1 MGRSGTFIVVDN
13 TLDRVNAEGS
23 MDIFNYVAYLRSR
36 RVFMVQTE
44 VRCHKMASILFRE
57 LEGYEY

>member
-1 MGRSGTFIVVDN
+1 MVDN
-13 TLDRVNAEGS
+13 TLDRVSAEGS